1 MRYFISLTCVLTDFI
16 EHKHLGAARD
26 FFERV
31 KVEDLIS
38 VLADRDVG
46 ESAEDYINE
55 LLTNEHVLLGEI
67 HGASDAEQLAT
78 QTRLA
83 LAVKNMWEL
92 QSFVM
97 ALDGIETV
105 GTIIEF
111 AREYV
116 DFIIIQCAEFGVN
129 IYFQVKSSYAI
140 EPGIL

>member
-1 MRYFISLTCVLTDFI
+1 MA
-16 EHKHLGAARD
+16 AARD

-31 KVEDLIS
+31 KVEELIS

-67 HGASDAEQLAT
+67 HGSNDSEQLAA

-105 GTIIEF
+105 GTITEF

-116 DFIIIQCAEFGVN
+116 
-129 IYFQVKSSYAI
+129 KPS
-140 EPGIL
+140 

>member
-1 MRYFISLTCVLTDFI
+1 M
-16 EHKHLGAARD
+16 GAARD

-92 QSFVM
+92 QNFVM

-105 GTIIEF
+105 GTIIAF

-116 DFIIIQCAEFGVN
+116 QSLITQRTESSIN
-129 IYFQVKSSYAI
+129 ISSGQVLTR
-140 EPGIL
+140 P

>member
-1 MRYFISLTCVLTDFI
+1 MRSIKLPYYVLTNCP

-31 KVEDLIS
+31 KVEELIS
-38 VLADRDVG
+38 VLADKDVG

-55 LLTNEHVLLGEI
+55 ILAYEHVLRGEI
-67 HGASDAEQLAT
+67 HGANSAAQFVN

-97 ALDGIETV
+97 ALDAIETV
-105 GTIIEF
+105 GTITEF

-116 DFIIIQCAEFGVN
+116 
-129 IYFQVKSSYAI
+129 KAI
-140 EPGIL
+140 GTQRINQLTPL

>member
-1 MRYFISLTCVLTDFI
+1 M
-16 EHKHLGAARD
+16 
-26 FFERV
+26 
-31 KVEDLIS
+31 EDLIS

-46 ESAEDYINE
+46 ESAEHYINE

-92 QSFVM
+92 QNFVM

-105 GTIIEF
+105 GTIIAF

-116 DFIIIQCAEFGVN
+116 QFPTTQCTETRIN
-129 IYFQVKSSYAI
+129 ISSGQALTH
-140 EPGIL
+140 P

>member
-1 MRYFISLTCVLTDFI
+1 M
-16 EHKHLGAARD
+16 GAARD

-31 KVEDLIS
+31 KVEELIS

-67 HGASDAEQLAT
+67 HGASDAEQLAA

-105 GTIIEF
+105 GTITEF

-116 DFIIIQCAEFGVN
+116 QPSAHAGLKLELIFLQI
-129 IYFQVKSSYAI
+129 KSPHTP
-140 EPGIL
+140 EPRFL

>member
-1 MRYFISLTCVLTDFI
+1 M
-16 EHKHLGAARD
+16 
-26 FFERV
+26 
-31 KVEDLIS
+31 EDLIS

-92 QSFVM
+92 QNFVM

-105 GTIIEF
+105 GTIIAF

-116 DFIIIQCAEFGVN
+116 EFL
-129 IYFQVKSSYAI
+129 IPQRTELELTYLQVKSSHAL
-140 EPGIL
+140 EPRLLREARPSDSFGQDRHEASP